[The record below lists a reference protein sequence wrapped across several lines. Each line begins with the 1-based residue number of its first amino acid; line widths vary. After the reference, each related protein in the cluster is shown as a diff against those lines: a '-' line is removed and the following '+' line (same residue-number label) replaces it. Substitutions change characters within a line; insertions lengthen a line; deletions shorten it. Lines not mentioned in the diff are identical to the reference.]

1 MYMYLIYLLDDLLF
15 SHFKLIIFELICLFS
30 SFHLLN
36 LDFSFSCYHILDFFL
51 LFIFI
56 MTNNQHQ
63 ENEAFREHDVQK
75 IQNLDFDFESVR
87 VSIQRD
93 KKFAQRDKKAA
104 CARFESFEFFSSSF
118 SSSEKD
124 ESESSFSEKKSFQV
138 TRRN

>member
-1 MYMYLIYLLDDLLF
+1 
-15 SHFKLIIFELICLFS
+15 
-30 SFHLLN
+30 
-36 LDFSFSCYHILDFFL
+36 
-51 LFIFI
+51 